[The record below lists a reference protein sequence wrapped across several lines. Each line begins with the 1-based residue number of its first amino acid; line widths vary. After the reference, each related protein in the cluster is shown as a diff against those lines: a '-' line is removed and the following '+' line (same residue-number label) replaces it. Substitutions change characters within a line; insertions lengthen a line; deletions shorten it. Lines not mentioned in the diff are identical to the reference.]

1 MIVKRKRLGIF
12 IIALVVLLCAV
23 PIPGSAHERK
33 QHDEIMMNVL
43 FRKYEYAREDS
54 MVQNELDVLT
64 SACYLAIDQFNSY
77 GQSDLDA
84 LINYGV
90 KDIPKD
96 IKEIGFSAS
105 GRNHRDFTHR
115 GWDFSYSGEMKTKWP
130 VRQNIMRST
139 VASVFNMDVEDKRV
153 ECFCELLY
161 YIHILGDHEDD
172 ESYTISNG
180 RKIDVGGRHDKNDI
194 IHKLLEV
201 FKELFS
207 EQRNT
212 HKYRALISN
221 LQQINS
227 ELSELINSE
236 GGVNSEEKFAE
247 HQKLVEK
254 TIEILSLYVPE
265 MLKGESFFN
274 DVFYQHIENESV
286 IEWLNNMLK
295 VA

>member
-1 MIVKRKRLGIF
+1 VRGKQIGIF
-12 IIALVVLLCAV
+12 LIVLVVFICAL
-23 PIPGSAHERK
+23 PITGSAHERK
-33 QHDEIMMNVL
+33 EHDEIMLNVL
-43 FRKYEYAREDS
+43 FRKYEYACEDS
-54 MVQNELDVLT
+54 KVQNDLDAIT

-77 GQSDLDA
+77 GQSDLEK

-96 IKEIGFSAS
+96 IKEIGFTAS

-115 GWDFSYSGEMKTKWP
+115 GWDFSYTGEMKTKWP
-130 VRQNIMRST
+130 IRQNIMRST
-139 VASVFNMDVEDKRV
+139 VASVFDMDIEEKKV

-194 IHKLLEV
+194 IHKLLDV

-207 EQRNT
+207 GQRNT
-212 HKYRALISN
+212 HKYRALVSN
-221 LQQINS
+221 LQQINN

-236 GGVNSEEKFAE
+236 GGINSEEKFEE
-247 HQKLVEK
+247 HQALVEK

-265 MLKGESFFN
+265 LLKGESFFGN
-274 DVFYQHIENESV
+274 VFYQHIEKDSV
-286 IEWLNNMLK
+286 LEWLDNILK
-295 VA
+295 AA